1 MGNRKGGSFE
11 REISKQLS
19 LWVTNGE
26 RDDVFWRTH
35 DSGARHT
42 VRFHKGKE
50 TAGQDGDIQSTH
62 PLGEQFREIFSIE
75 CKCYKDLN
83 IWSIITGAKD
93 FSIYQY
99 WKDTIEVSERVNK
112 EPLLIAKQNHKPVLF
127 VVSRWIEVQIRMM
140 GLMPKF
146 KFCIGG
152 ECQREAAAFVFEDI
166 KSQIKADELIKKILL
181 HQKGLDK
188 DE

>member
-1 MGNRKGGSFE
+1 MGNKKGGSFE
-11 REISKQLS
+11 REVSKQLS
-19 LWVTNGE
+19 LWITNGE

-35 DSGARHT
+35 GSGARHT
-42 VRFHKGKE
+42 VRFQKGKE

-62 PLGEQFREIFSIE
+62 PLGEEFRNIFSIE
-75 CKCYKDLN
+75 CKFYKDLN
-83 IWSIITGAKD
+83 LWSIITGAKD

-112 EPLLIAKQNHKPVLF
+112 EPLLIAKQNNKPVLF
-127 VVSRWIEVQIRMM
+127 VVSRLMELHIRSA

-146 KFCIGG
+146 KFCLGTG
-152 ECQREAAAFVFEDI
+152 EEAAAFIFDEI
-166 KSQIKADELIKKILL
+166 KENIKADVLIKKILI
-181 HQKGLDK
+181 HKNAVEKK